1 MYKGKGVRRY
11 FYAPVTIVKGHLDLP
26 LSVRPS
32 VCPSVRHTL
41 RYSVC
46 VINFS
51 HSFQWIFL
59 KPCIP
64 VEEILKMCM
73 WVFDEAR
80 TNFDRITAYQT

>member
-11 FYAPVTIVKGHLDLP
+11 FYAPVTIVKGHYDLP

-32 VCPSVRHTL
+32 VCPSVHHTL

-46 VINFS
+46 VINS
-51 HSFQWIFL
+51 TLSFQWIFL

-64 VEEILKMCM
+64 VVEILKMCM

-80 TNFDRITAYQT
+80 TNFDRITAYRT